1 MKYASVVLIVAL
13 LVGCTGAPG
22 EAYLA
27 YSWVTAPLS
36 LYDENPA
43 VPATMS
49 NGEYVESDEGSYYME
64 YTAWDGSGWWMT
76 YTITAQPGEPMFQE
90 GADAYFEI
98 SLYSFGP
105 SFYEWSYPRELTIAD
120 EGEASTAAGEEN
132 SLQPARR
139 SEKIVRCGFVL
150 EMECGPLQE

>member
-1 MKYASVVLIVAL
+1 MKYASVMLIVAL
-13 LVGCTGAPG
+13 LAGCTGAPG
-22 EAYLA
+22 EAFLA

-43 VPATMS
+43 VPATVS
-49 NGEYVESDEGSYYME
+49 NGEYVKTGEGSYYME

-76 YTITAQPGEPMFQE
+76 YTITAHPGEPLFQD

-105 SFYEWSYPRELTIAD
+105 SFYEWSYPRGLAT
-120 EGEASTAAGEEN
+120 T
-132 SLQPARR
+132 
-139 SEKIVRCGFVL
+139 SEVEPLRPVRGSERMVSGGFVL
-150 EMECGPLQE
+150 EMEYGPVKE

>member
-76 YTITAQPGEPMFQE
+76 YTITAKPGEPMFQD
-90 GADAYFEI
+90 GADAYLEM

-105 SFYEWSYPRELTIAD
+105 SFYEWSYPRELTAD
-120 EGEASTAAGEEN
+120 GEGEDDA
-132 SLQPARR
+132 LQSNHG
-139 SEKIVRCGFVL
+139 SEKMVSGGFL
-150 EMECGPLQE
+150 MEMEYGPLEE

>member
-1 MKYASVVLIVAL
+1 MKYASVVLIVVL

-22 EAYLA
+22 EAFLA

-43 VPATMS
+43 VPATVS

-76 YTITAQPGEPMFQE
+76 YTITAQPGEPMFQD

-105 SFYEWSYPRELTIAD
+105 SFYEWSYPRGLAT
-120 EGEASTAAGEEN
+120 T
-132 SLQPARR
+132 
-139 SEKIVRCGFVL
+139 SEVEPLRPVRGSERMVSGGFVL
-150 EMECGPLQE
+150 EMEYGPVKE